1 MNTYDKFQG
10 KELEIAELIQQR
22 RFQILIHSC
31 IYYHFNS
38 NIISDQKFDSWAREL
53 AQLQIDYPDIASQ
66 VMYAEEFEGFDGT
79 TGFDLPLENEWVM
92 NKAKQIMGRNK
103 PVKKI
108 EKKEKK
114 GSLFAVKRK
123 PGRLF

>member
-1 MNTYDKFQG
+1 MSKTYELFTG

-38 NIISDQKFDSWAREL
+38 NLISDKQFDSWAREL
-53 AQLQIDYPDIASQ
+53 AQLQIDYPEIASQ
-66 VMYAEEFEGFDGT
+66 VTYAEYFEGFDGT

-92 NKAKQIMGRNK
+92 QKASQIMGKAK
-103 PVKKI
+103 PKKKI
-108 EKKEKK
+108 ERK
-114 GSLFAVKRK
+114 GSPIEVKRK

>member
-1 MNTYDKFQG
+1 MMKPTYELFDG

-38 NIISDQKFDSWAREL
+38 NLISDKKFDSWAREL
-53 AQLQIDYPDIASQ
+53 AQLQIDYPEIAKQ
-66 VMYAEEFEGFDGT
+66 VLYAEEFEGFDGT

-92 NKAKQIMGRNK
+92 QKAKKLIGGK
-103 PVKKI
+103 EVVKKK
-108 EKKEKK
+108 ETKKVEVKK
-114 GSLFAVKRK
+114 PALS
-123 PGRLF
+123 GRLF

>member
-1 MNTYDKFQG
+1 MSKTYEIFTG

-38 NIISDQKFDSWAREL
+38 NLISDKKFDSWAREL
-53 AQLQIDYPDIASQ
+53 AQLQSDYPDIAKQ
-66 VMYAEEFEGFDGT
+66 IMFADEFATFDGS

-92 NKAKQIMGRNK
+92 QMASKLMEKKIPKKDAPKK
-103 PVKKI
+103 KEVKKPI
-108 EKKEKK
+108 L
-114 GSLFAVKRK
+114 S
-123 PGRLF
+123 GRLF